1 MRRRLARELALQSL
15 YQMRMNEVGVQ
26 QAIAMVIEEAEQDNE
41 AELRL
46 GEDRIEPQYVREL
59 VEGTERNRE
68 RIDGLLNDYLK
79 GWKIDRLSKVDR
91 EVLRLGVYEMVYRDD
106 VPPKVV
112 VNEAIELAKHF
123 GTEESGRFV
132 NGVMGKMILELD
144 TIKGKATDET
154 TNA

>member
-15 YQMRMNEVGVQ
+15 YQMRMNQVESQ
-26 QAIAMVIEEAEQDNE
+26 QAIATVIEEAEQDNE
-41 AELRL
+41 AELKL

-59 VEGTERNRE
+59 VEGTERHRN
-68 RIDGLLNDYLK
+68 RIDSLLSDYLK

-112 VNEAIELAKHF
+112 VNEAIELAKQF

-132 NGVMGKMILELD
+132 NGVLGKMILELD
-144 TIKGKATDET
+144 GLKAKAADET